1 MKAGA
6 SARKAALEILRR
18 VRKGHPF
25 DTARRDLE
33 FLPDADRR
41 LAYEIAAGVLRHR
54 SELDGGIRPL
64 VQARWQNVEP
74 DLRDLLRI
82 GAYQLR
88 FLDRVPDYA
97 AVTATVEATGATRG
111 RKAAGLVNAVLR
123 RVAATPATANGKP
136 ASTHPVE
143 RLAAEHSHPEWLVK
157 RWIRRF
163 GVSRTSDLLEYN
175 NRRPRTVIQPVGWST
190 DQLCEALARARVL
203 FSRSTH
209 GPGIVVRRTAV
220 RELPGYSEG
229 AFIVQDPSQALL
241 LEFARVPPNAV
252 VWDACASPGGKA
264 AMLSVRHRVV
274 ASELHRS
281 RLDRLRD
288 TLTRVAPA
296 TTVILADARWT
307 PINIAKIDVTL
318 VDTPCTATGTLAR
331 HPDGRWKLSED
342 NIVRMAKR
350 QSEILDGASQSV
362 NLNKLLVYLTCS
374 LEPEENEQQVD
385 RFLERHPT
393 FERDGSD
400 YFLFPPDSGTD
411 GGYAARLR
419 RFR

>member
-6 SARKAALEILRR
+6 SARRAALEILRR
-18 VRKGHPF
+18 VREGQAF

-33 FLPDADRR
+33 LLPDADRR
-41 LAYEIAAGVLRHR
+41 LAHEIAAGVLRHR
-54 SELDGGIRPL
+54 TELDGGIRPL
-64 VQARWQNVEP
+64 VRAAWRNVEP
-74 DLRDLLRI
+74 DLKDLLRI

-97 AVTATVEATGATRG
+97 AVTATVEATGATHG
-111 RKAAGLVNAVLR
+111 SKAAGLVNAVLR
-123 RVAATPATANGKP
+123 RVATTPATPSNKS
-136 ASTHPVE
+136 ASTPPVE

-163 GVSRTSDLLEYN
+163 GIGKTSDLLQYN
-175 NRRPRTVIQPVGWST
+175 NRRPRVVIQPVGWST
-190 DQLCEALARARVL
+190 DQLCEALARAKVL
-203 FSRSTH
+203 FSQSAH
-209 GPGIVVRRTAV
+209 GPGIVVRETAV

-241 LEFARVPPNAV
+241 LEFARVPPGAI

-274 ASELHRS
+274 ASELSRS
-281 RLDRLRD
+281 RLDRLQD
-288 TLTRVAPA
+288 TLARVAPA
-296 TTVILADARWT
+296 TSIIVADARQT
-307 PINIAKIDVTL
+307 PVNTAKIDVTL
-318 VDTPCTATGTLAR
+318 VDTPCSATGTLAR

-350 QSEILDGASQSV
+350 QSEILDGASQAV
-362 NLNKLLVYLTCS
+362 NLDKLLVYLTCS

-385 RFLERHPT
+385 QFLERHPT
-393 FERDGSD
+393 FERDGKD
-400 YFLFPPDSGTD
+400 CFLFPPDSGTD

-419 RFR
+419 RSR